1 MLNSYSLIRAFGWAA
16 LVLLF
21 GIYIQMEQGTQQK
34 ISLLLVI
41 GGLAIT
47 GLNWY
52 EHRGGRSPSFLF
64 LVFGCIFLSGRA
76 FPTLLGGE
84 SQLAKIGFGEEYY
97 VADETVFEYA
107 WLVLAS
113 FFFVHF
119 GSLIPQAAQ
128 GLPKTSRHAA
138 RIYFVFFL
146 LFLPAYLYKNIS
158 YLSYIMS
165 SGGYLAIYQDSEFL
179 EGVGMPVR
187 AGALLCM
194 AAFTLYF
201 FHETDRRKARWSLLL
216 FIVVFSSE
224 LLIGLRGKFFIAV
237 LAFLFFYKIR
247 FGGRFSVRGMLG
259 LFVVIF
265 ILAIAIE
272 IMRQGG
278 TSIEGS
284 LLMGFFVQQGVTAG
298 VNLVVLDDLQYFAR
312 NAGNYF
318 VRQFMMP
325 FYAQR
330 EVEQGWFLANDISMM
345 VMPRAYALG
354 FGTGSSYLG
363 ELLLLGGWTG
373 VCLGSLTIGW
383 LLSKLRAFNDGVAG
397 ALVFWIVCGM
407 IYYPR
412 TVLHDP
418 IHNLM
423 RYGGP
428 ILLLAFLCW
437 LLIRLKGSP
446 NDRKSYST

>member
-1 MLNSYSLIRAFGWAA
+1 MLTSHSLIRAFGWAG
-16 LVLLF
+16 LVLLL
-21 GIYIQMEQGTQQK
+21 GVSIQMEQDALQK
-34 ISLLLVI
+34 VSLLLVI
-41 GGLAIT
+41 AGFAIT

-64 LVFGCIFLSGRA
+64 LVFGCVFLCGRA
-76 FPTLLGGE
+76 FPSLLGGE
-84 SQLAKIGFGEEYY
+84 SQLAKIGFGNEYY

-113 FFFVHF
+113 FFLVHF
-119 GSLIPQAAQ
+119 GSLIPKTEQ
-128 GLPKTSRHAA
+128 GFPKASRRAA

-224 LLIGLRGKFFIAV
+224 LLIGLRGKFFVAV

-259 LFVVIF
+259 LFVAIF
-265 ILAIAIE
+265 ILAVAIE
-272 IMRQGG
+272 IIRQGG

-298 VNLVVLDDLQYFAR
+298 VNLVVLDDLQYFS
-312 NAGNYF
+312 GNTGDYLI
-318 VRQFMMP
+318 RQFMIP

-330 EVEQGWFLANDISMM
+330 EVEQGWSLANDVSML
-345 VMPRAYALG
+345 VMPTAYALG
-354 FGTGSSYLG
+354 FGTGSSYLA
-363 ELLLLGGWTG
+363 ELMLLGNWIG
-373 VCLGSLTIGW
+373 VCVGSVAIGW
-383 LLSKLRAFNDGVAG
+383 MLSTLRRFHYGVMG
-397 ALVFWIVCGM
+397 ALSFWVVCGL

-412 TVLHDP
+412 TMLHDP

-423 RYGGP
+423 RYALP
-428 ILLLAFLCW
+428 ILLVAGCCW
-437 LLIRLKGSP
+437 LVQHVIQQKTR
-446 NDRKSYST
+446 